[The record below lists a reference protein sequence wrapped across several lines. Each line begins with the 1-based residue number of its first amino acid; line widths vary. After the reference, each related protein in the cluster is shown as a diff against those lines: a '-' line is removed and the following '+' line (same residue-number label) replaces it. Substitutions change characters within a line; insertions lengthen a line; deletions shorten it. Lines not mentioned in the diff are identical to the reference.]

1 MSSLTDEIYNAVLSD
16 LEAAFNKLV
25 ERVPPPQRLPFGD
38 GFVYR
43 YVERTVQQALIQKL
57 ARMLTGL
64 RAAHV
69 LLRQGLI
76 QEQAV
81 IQRVLGDLQED
92 IFFLG
97 YSIVKG
103 ELTKAHEEFLTDFYQ
118 EEFDNPKNVLQS
130 TQKRRPVPRRK
141 IQAYLASIDPNIAN
155 PSHNQRVIR
164 TLQQAFSGFVHAA
177 SSQIM
182 DMYGGDPP
190 QFHVSGML
198 GTWRMPEFEYDIWN
212 YFERAFAA
220 FAFVA
225 MAFGDQELANRIL
238 SQQQTFHIQ
247 TGRND

>member
-1 MSSLTDEIYNAVLSD
+1 MVSQSSRRSPKFEKV
-16 LEAAFNKLV
+16 
-25 ERVPPPQRLPFGD
+25 
-38 GFVYR
+38 
-43 YVERTVQQALIQKL
+43 
-57 ARMLTGL
+57 
-64 RAAHV
+64 
-69 LLRQGLI
+69 
-76 QEQAV
+76 
-81 IQRVLGDLQED
+81 
-92 IFFLG
+92 FF
-97 YSIVKG
+97 
-103 ELTKAHEEFLTDFYQ
+103 H
-118 EEFDNPKNVLQS
+118 
-130 TQKRRPVPRRK
+130 RK
-141 IQAYLASIDPNIAN
+141 VASIDPNIAN

-190 QFHVSGML
+190 QFHVRGML